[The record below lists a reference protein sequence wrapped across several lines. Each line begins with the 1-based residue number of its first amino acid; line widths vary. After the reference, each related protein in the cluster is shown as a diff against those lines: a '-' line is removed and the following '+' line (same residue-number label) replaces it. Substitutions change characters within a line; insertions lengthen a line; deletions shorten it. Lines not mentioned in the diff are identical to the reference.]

1 MNEKSKKLKLFS
13 TIIRFMEK
21 RKINKVLI
29 VLLVFISSRV
39 FALGGVGTGISVY
52 VPESL
57 YKAKLGSV
65 SLEQS
70 LEFDLKL
77 GNILSIPMGVNYNTN
92 YGLMVKGVDQAE
104 DPWFYSDALMP
115 YVMLK
120 AHIPVGPLFFEVFGG
135 TGINWNI
142 TLRAME
148 GNMESNLSTTGSQAV
163 FSDGTLDFD
172 NKLGFGFLAGGA
184 IGFTHDKI
192 SVNIS
197 GLYRYFQHDL
207 NLSATYSDF
216 SQVSPGEVYNPGDTL
231 KLIVS
236 GISIGIGGSIAL
248 K

>member
-1 MNEKSKKLKLFS
+1 MNTMKNSIIKKTFIAL
-13 TIIRFMEK
+13 M
-21 RKINKVLI
+21 VLVTSQI
-29 VLLVFISSRV
+29 

-57 YKAKLGSV
+57 YKASLGSV

-77 GNILSIPMGVNYNTN
+77 GDIISVPMGVNYNTN
-92 YGLMVKGVDQAE
+92 YGLMVKGLDQAK

-120 AHIPVGPLFFEVFGG
+120 AHLPVGPLFFEVFGG

-148 GNMESNLSTTGSQAV
+148 GNMESNLSSSGNQAV
-163 FSDGTLDFD
+163 FADGTLDFD
-172 NKLGFGFLAGGA
+172 NKLGFGYLVGGA

-197 GLYRYFQHDL
+197 GLYRWFQHDL
-207 NLSATYSDF
+207 NLTATYADF
-216 SQVSPGEVYNPGDTL
+216 SQVSPGAAYAPGDSL